1 MSCTKP
7 GILWDNILPRF
18 RELWFIKPTCSDI
31 KNMSLILFPCASFST
46 DFYYFWHSCRS
57 VSFRRIS
64 KLICVFEFM
73 ETVDIISL
81 QQCFLVQ
88 IRKCVVYLNVWKTI
102 SPVSSPTHP
111 FLSLSFCFPF
121 VSHSPVTSAP
131 CVKFLK
137 PSDWH
142 HWVWTE
148 IVIWDQELL
157 LRRSPGMDS
166 VTACL

>member
-1 MSCTKP
+1 
-7 GILWDNILPRF
+7 
-18 RELWFIKPTCSDI
+18 
-31 KNMSLILFPCASFST
+31 MSLILFTCASFLT

-102 SPVSSPTHP
+102 SPVSSPTLP

-121 VSHSPVTSAP
+121 VSHSPVTSQLPTHSWA
-131 CVKFLK
+131 VIKLHGLLFQEFL
-137 PSDWH
+137 SN
-142 HWVWTE
+142 
-148 IVIWDQELL
+148 ELKT
-157 LRRSPGMDS
+157 RRIPVACFCPGLENTGGPYVS
-166 VTACL
+166 QVTILYLTHLMCCRQLAKELCG